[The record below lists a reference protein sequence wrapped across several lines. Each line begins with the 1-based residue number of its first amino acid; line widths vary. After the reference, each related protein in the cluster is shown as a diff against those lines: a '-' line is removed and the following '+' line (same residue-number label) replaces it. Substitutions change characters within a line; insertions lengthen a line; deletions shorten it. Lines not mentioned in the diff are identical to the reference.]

1 MKKISRLLILLTA
14 ITLTGCNTSGGGSK
28 PKKSSS
34 YSTSVSP
41 SSSGESSSTSGAP
54 SSSATSAT
62 SSSSSTSG
70 SSITSIPSGTVI
82 TVNLSGNDIDFY
94 DYGMQFDDD
103 GHSKNVKSLLDAIN
117 DQIGAN
123 IVASINATSM
133 HVGSDNGEHQAAHY
147 HLQVGSGSAAG
158 SITFNLVAYVSK
170 VVISCYPYFK
180 NYSDGSNVDTNAR
193 INIEG
198 ETHNLT
204 TKTEGDQELQTF
216 EYTYSTVKQSLTL
229 SNNAGQQ
236 RVFIETIEFHF

>member
-34 YSTSVSP
+34 QSTSVSP
-41 SSSGESSSTSGAP
+41 SSSGESSSTSGSP

-70 SSITSIPSGTVI
+70 SSITSIPFGTVF

-94 DYGMQFDDD
+94 DYGMHIDSESDPN
-103 GHSKNVKSLLDAIN
+103 NVKNLKDAIN
-117 DQIGAN
+117 NQAGADFVSD
-123 IVASINATSM
+123 ISASSM
-133 HVGSDNGEHQAAHY
+133 QVGSDNGEHQAAHY
-147 HLQVGSGSAAG
+147 HLQVGSSSVAG
-158 SITFNLVAYVSK
+158 SITFNFVAYISK

-180 NYSDGSNVDTNAR
+180 NYSGGSNVDTNAR
-193 INIEG
+193 INIES

-216 EYTYSTVKQSLTL
+216 EYIYSTVKQSLTL
-229 SNNAGQQ
+229 SNNAGLQ

>member
-14 ITLTGCNTSGGGSK
+14 LTLTGCNTSGGGSK

-34 YSTSVSP
+34 DSTSISP

-62 SSSSSTSG
+62 SSTSSTSG
-70 SSITSIPSGTVI
+70 SSITSIPSGTVF
-82 TVNLSGNDIDFY
+82 TVNLSGKDIPY
-94 DYGMQFDDD
+94 SDYGMHIDSESDP
-103 GHSKNVKSLLDAIN
+103 GNVEFLQIEIN
-117 DQIGAN
+117 KQAEIDFVSSIT
-123 IVASINATSM
+123 ASSM
-133 HVGSDNGEHQAAHY
+133 QVSTDNSEHQVEHY
-147 HLQVGSGSAAG
+147 HLTLGSQSVAG
-158 SITFNLVAYVSK
+158 SITFNFVANVSK

-180 NYSDGSNVDTNAR
+180 NYPGGSNVDTNAR

>member
-14 ITLTGCNTSGGGSK
+14 LTLTGCNTSGGGSK

-34 YSTSVSP
+34 YSSSVS

-70 SSITSIPSGTVI
+70 SSITSIPSGTVFI
-82 TVNLSGNDIDFY
+82 INLSGNDIDFY
-94 DYGMQFDDD
+94 DYGMHIDSESDPN
-103 GHSKNVKSLLDAIN
+103 NVKKLKDAIN
-117 DQIGAN
+117 NQAGADFVSD
-123 IVASINATSM
+123 ISASSM
-133 HVGSDNGEHQAAHY
+133 QVGSDNGEHQAAHY
-147 HLQVGSGSAAG
+147 HLQVGSASAAG
-158 SITFNLVAYVSK
+158 SITFNFVAYVSK

-180 NYSDGSNVDTNAR
+180 NYSGGSNVDTNAR

-216 EYTYSTVKQSLTL
+216 EYTYSTVKKSLSL

>member
-14 ITLTGCNTSGGGSK
+14 LTLTGCNTSGGGSK
-28 PKKSSS
+28 SKKSSS

-41 SSSGESSSTSGAP
+41 SSGESSSTSGAP

-62 SSSSSTSG
+62 SSLSSTSG

-82 TVNLSGNDIDFY
+82 TVNLSGNDINFY

-123 IVASINATSM
+123 IVVSINASKM
-133 HVGSDNGEHQAAHY
+133 QVGSDNGEHQAAHY
-147 HLQVGSGSAAG
+147 HLQVGSASLAG
-158 SITFNLVAYVSK
+158 SIIFNLVANVSK

-180 NYSDGSNVDTNAR
+180 NYSGGSNVDTNAR

-204 TKTEGDQELQTF
+204 TKTEGEQELQTF